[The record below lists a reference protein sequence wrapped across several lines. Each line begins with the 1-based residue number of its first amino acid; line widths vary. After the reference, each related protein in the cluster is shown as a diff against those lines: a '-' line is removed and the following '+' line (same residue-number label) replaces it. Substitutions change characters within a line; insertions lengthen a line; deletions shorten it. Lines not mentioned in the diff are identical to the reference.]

1 MNAAQGP
8 FFLQHWV
15 KGHPSE
21 SIIIWCLPVDAQ
33 SAQAQHRDP
42 HRGLLHEGHQLA
54 QRHPEGPI
62 LCEQLERER
71 QVYGRFKTYP
81 MGIFPFAALSL
92 SSGIQLSPRV
102 SLNSHLLRALSLSCS
117 VFSPF
122 YVFFFFNFICHG
134 SFGTMNQGVMMGH
147 DKQHYPAHPWQ
158 SVSLLGLDLC
168 LSQWN
173 VSLDQLGSY
182 VVPYRSET
190 TSFWSG
196 MQPCPVVLACLPL
209 YPNTLA
215 PSPLS
220 TLTHAHTEANR

>member
-71 QVYGRFKTYP
+71 QVYGRFKTFP

-122 YVFFFFNFICHG
+122 YVFFFFYFICHG

-147 DKQHYPAHPWQ
+147 DKQHYPAHP
-158 SVSLLGLDLC
+158 
-168 LSQWN
+168 
-173 VSLDQLGSY
+173 
-182 VVPYRSET
+182 
-190 TSFWSG
+190 
-196 MQPCPVVLACLPL
+196 
-209 YPNTLA
+209 
-215 PSPLS
+215 
-220 TLTHAHTEANR
+220 

>member
-1 MNAAQGP
+1 MQHKGL
-8 FFLQHWV
+8 FFCSTGSKVILQSQSSSGVYLSMLRAHRLSTV
-15 KGHPSE
+15 IPTEAFCTKGTSLHSVTPKG
-21 SIIIWCLPVDAQ
+21 Q
-33 SAQAQHRDP
+33 SSASSW
-42 HRGLLHEGHQLA
+42 
-54 QRHPEGPI
+54 
-62 LCEQLERER
+62 RER
-71 QVYGRFKTYP
+71 DKFMAGLRHFRWESSP
-81 MGIFPFAALSL
+81 LLLSL
-92 SSGIQLSPRV
+92 SLIRNPAITTCEPKFTPESSF
-102 SLNSHLLRALSLSCS
+102 ALMFS
-117 VFSPF
+117 VFSLLCI
-122 YVFFFFNFICHG
+122 FFFFNFICHG